1 MSIKVYVNTS
11 NKRAE
16 TPALL
21 DSGATENFITTHY
34 ANWLRLP
41 IKQLPR
47 ARKVCNVDG
56 TANKQGDITH
66 FTDLEVQT
74 GAKKVKM
81 RFFLTDL
88 GEQKIILGYP
98 WFAAMQPKVDWAHA
112 WIDYEQLP
120 VILQT
125 PNAHK
130 ATFTPVKDRLLR
142 IKASFKNLAKKLRRT
157 QSKDRMFVTRIH
169 IKPQIMSASH
179 RQTQV
184 SKLAEQEQCT
194 KKATPLPEHYQRHA
208 HVFSKQEAQRF
219 PGP

>member
-16 TPALL
+16 TPTLL

-81 RFFLTDL
+81 RFFLMDL

-120 VILQT
+120 VVLRT

-130 ATFTPVKDRLLR
+130 AIFTPARDRPSKVK
-142 IKASFKNLAKKLRRT
+142 AGFKNLAKKLRKI
-157 QSKDRMFVTRIH
+157 QSKDRMFVTRVYVKSQITSAIH
-169 IKPQIMSASH
+169 
-179 RQTQV
+179 
-184 SKLAEQEQCT
+184 
-194 KKATPLPEHYQRHA
+194 
-208 HVFSKQEAQRF
+208 
-219 PGP
+219 